1 MASRGSDKVRWWSM
15 GRAAVARLGR
25 DRAIEMA
32 AGIKYDGIRAL
43 FMSGVNGKPRPRVR
57 PIKEG

>member
-1 MASRGSDKVRWWSM
+1 M